1 MSLIVLAS
9 ASGSPG
15 VTTAG
20 LGLALGWPRPAL
32 LVEADPTGG
41 SAVAAGYLRGS
52 VVPPEAM
59 IELALAQHVD
69 EILETLPRV
78 SMELPGSA
86 ARWVPGTRSHEQAR
100 SLVPLWEPLTAALR
114 SLDATGQDVIVDAG
128 RLGLFGSPDPVLL
141 GADLALL
148 VTRTDMVSLS
158 GARSWA
164 ETLRDRFARA
174 GASSTLGVVLVGEGR
189 PFRAREVASVLQLPV
204 VTTLAWDPDSAE
216 VLSNGAEP
224 ARAGLLQRLAG
235 RSGWEDSPL
244 LRSLRGRAARSR
256 AGSGSMTS
264 SCRLQVG
271 GRRHDE
277 RTVAAQWRL
286 WRSGVVT
293 SAVHDPFA
301 EAGSGPWHVLA
312 SGGRAA
318 SAGTAGAGPAPPRGR
333 SPVTVCRSA
342 GRAAGHRLGAGRRV
356 PHPGRQSPGL
366 GYGGGVARPRGLRP
380 RPGRGR
386 ADPDGSV
393 RAGAVRLV
401 GDRGPSA

>member
-15 VTTAG
+15 VTTTG

-78 SMELPGSA
+78 SVELPGA
-86 ARWVPGTRSHEQAR
+86 ASRWVPGTRSHEQAR
-100 SLVPLWEPLTAALR
+100 SLVPLWDPLTAALR
-114 SLDATGQDVIVDAG
+114 SLDATGQDAIVDAG

-174 GASSTLGVVLVGEGR
+174 GASSALGVVLVGEGR

-204 VTTLAWDPDSAE
+204 VTTLAWDPDSAQ
-216 VLSNGAEP
+216 VLSHGAQP
-224 ARAGLLQRLAG
+224 VRAGLLQRLAG

-244 LRSLRGRAARSR
+244 LRSLRGARSAITGR
-256 AGSGSMTS
+256 I
-264 SCRLQVG
+264 RLN
-271 GRRHDE
+271 DE
-277 RTVAAQWRL
+277 QLQA
-286 WRSGVVT
+286 
-293 SAVHDPFA
+293 
-301 EAGSGPWHVLA
+301 
-312 SGGRAA
+312 
-318 SAGTAGAGPAPPRGR
+318 
-333 SPVTVCRSA
+333 A
-342 GRAAGHRLGAGRRV
+342 GR
-356 PHPGRQSPGL
+356 
-366 GYGGGVARPRGLRP
+366 
-380 RPGRGR
+380 
-386 ADPDGSV
+386 GS
-393 RAGAVRLV
+393 
-401 GDRGPSA
+401 SS